1 MSPAKIVDW
10 RKAVPASVVLI
21 AGPEQFFASEATR
34 EIRQKLREKHPQLEI
49 NEVDASE
56 YSAGHLINIAS
67 PSLFAEPRLIL
78 VENADRCTDAFIED
92 GKKYLHNPAAD
103 TTVVIRHN
111 ASSVRGK
118 ALLDAIRADE
128 HSVEINCPK
137 SDKEFERVKFVQ
149 AQFSHAGRSV
159 TDGAVRALVQ
169 AFSQDIPELA
179 QAISQLLLDSSET
192 ITEEIVDKYFGGRIE
207 TDVFKI
213 VDAALAGKSGEAV
226 FLFRHALATGNDMV
240 PMVAAWGA
248 KIRAMAKVF
257 QDPRATA
264 QSLSLATYAYGRA
277 KEDIRGWDDDG
288 IGRAIQ
294 LIAECDGASKGSERN
309 PEFRLEQF
317 LILVA
322 NKGRIK

>member
-1 MSPAKIVDW
+1 MSPAKIIEW
-10 RKAVPASVVLI
+10 RKAQPAPVVLI
-21 AGPEQFFASEATR
+21 SGPEQFFASEAIG
-34 EIRQKLREKHPQLEI
+34 EIKQKLRSKHPQLEI
-49 NEVDASE
+49 NELDASE
-56 YSAGHLINIAS
+56 YSAGQLINIAS

-78 VENADRCTDAFIED
+78 IENTERCTDAFIED
-92 GKKYLHNPAAD
+92 GKKYLQSPAAD
-103 TTVVIRHN
+103 TTVIIRHN

-128 HSVEINCPK
+128 HSIEIVCPK
-137 SDKEFERVKFVQ
+137 SDKDFERVKFVQ
-149 AQFSHAGRSV
+149 AQFSHAGRQV

-213 VDAALAGKSGEAV
+213 VEAALSGKSGEAI

-240 PMVAAWGA
+240 PMVAAWA
-248 KIRAMAKVF
+248 SKIRAMAKVF
-257 QDPRATA
+257 EDPRATA
-264 QSLSLATYAYGRA
+264 QSLSLGPYPYGRA
-277 KEDIRGWDDDG
+277 KEDVRGWDDDG
-288 IGRAIQ
+288 IGRALQ
-294 LIAECDGASKGSERN
+294 LIAECDVATKGAERN

-317 LILVA
+317 LMLVA
-322 NKGRIK
+322 NKGRVK